1 MALILHSAWRASAPY
16 RVRIGLALKGV
27 EYDYQAIDLIAG
39 QQREAAY
46 RAVNP
51 QGLTPALDLGDGTI
65 LAQSLAIL
73 EWLEETR
80 PQPPI
85 LPRSALDRAIVRR
98 MAGIVACD
106 IHPLN
111 NTRVGAWLREHGVP
125 DDVVVTDWIQRWIR
139 DGFDALEPLI
149 AQHGGQFAFG
159 DSPTIADCCLVP
171 QVYSARRFKL
181 DVTPWPALV
190 GAADRAAE
198 LPAFKAAHPDNQ
210 PDAQV
215 PVKGAQ

>member
-1 MALILHSAWRASAPY
+1 MTLTLHSSWRAGAPY

-27 EYDYQAIDLIAG
+27 DYAYQAIDLVAG
-39 QQREAAY
+39 QQREPEY

-51 QGLTPALDLGDGTI
+51 QGLAPALDLGDGTI

-85 LPRSALDRAIVRR
+85 LPSAALDRAMVRR
-98 MAGIVACD
+98 MAGIVCCD

-111 NTRVGAWLREHGVP
+111 NTRVGAKLRELGVP
-125 DDVVVTDWIQRWIR
+125 DDVVVTDWIHRWIR
-139 DGFDALEPLI
+139 DGFDALEPLVEK
-149 AQHGGQFAFG
+149 HGGQFAFG

-181 DVTPWPALV
+181 DVTPWPKLV
-190 GAADRAAE
+190 AAADRAAE
-198 LPAFKAAHPDNQ
+198 HPAFQAAHPNKQ
-210 PDAQV
+210 PDAK
-215 PVKGAQ
+215 PT